1 MTDDER
7 RDAAAKLVGPAR
19 SHSLLHCP
27 NRIEGCQ
34 GGAECAHRTVDKLL
48 TKSDA
53 TGEEP

>member
-7 RDAAAKLVGPAR
+7 RNAAAKLVGPAR

-34 GGAECAHRTVDKLL
+34 GGVECAHRTVDKLL